1 MVSADVGLVA
11 ADSPSELRTMVLDES
26 LTTVCHEMTV

>member
-11 ADSPSELRTMVLDES
+11 ADSPLELRTMVLDES
-26 LTTVCHEMTV
+26 TDNCVP

>member
-26 LTTVCHEMTV
+26 TDDCVP